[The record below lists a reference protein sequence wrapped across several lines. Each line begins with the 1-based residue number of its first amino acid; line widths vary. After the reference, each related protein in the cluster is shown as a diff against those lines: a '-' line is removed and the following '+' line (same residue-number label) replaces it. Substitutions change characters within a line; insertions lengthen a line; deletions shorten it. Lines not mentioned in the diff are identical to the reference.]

1 MNYLLVQNVHL
12 KIIPEEI
19 VWTTNGNY
27 NLKVDCKFL
36 NINKYL
42 QMIVDIF
49 VSNYKIKHID

>member
-19 VWTTNGNY
+19 VWTINGNY

-36 NINKYL
+36 NINKCL

-49 VSNYKIKHID
+49 VSNYKIKHVN